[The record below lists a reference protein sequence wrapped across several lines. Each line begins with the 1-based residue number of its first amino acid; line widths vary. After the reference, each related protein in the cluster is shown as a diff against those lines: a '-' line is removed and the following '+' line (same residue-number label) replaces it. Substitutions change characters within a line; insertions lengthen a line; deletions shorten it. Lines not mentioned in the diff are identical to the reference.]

1 MLRLSLQDLALK
13 LKVMKIRIGTSIENA
28 LSLALDPPL
37 ALNVQRAVSALVE
50 VKALTSNEE
59 ITPLGRHLS
68 RLPLDVHMAKFLLIA
83 TLFKCLDPALT
94 IAAALNSKSPFI
106 TPFGREAEADRSK
119 ASFKTGD
126 SDFFSIANAYNAW
139 RRAVAQNYGR
149 QFCAKAF
156 LSQQTLMQIEEL
168 RQQYMAYLLDSGFA
182 QIDDE
187 TRKEMARNKFRAG
200 SGKPRFMTA
209 PADLD
214 VNSNS
219 MAILNAAISAGL
231 YPKLLSIEPKSY
243 QLKTIGNNQPVSI
256 HPSSVNFRMRLSELP
271 RGANHLVYF
280 TIMSTKKLYAWE
292 TGAVDDRG
300 VMVLCGEADWKVS
313 SRSRVKWSAS
323 SN

>member
-1 MLRLSLQDLALK
+1 
-13 LKVMKIRIGTSIENA
+13 
-28 LSLALDPPL
+28 
-37 ALNVQRAVSALVE
+37 
-50 VKALTSNEE
+50 
-59 ITPLGRHLS
+59 
-68 RLPLDVHMAKFLLIA
+68 
-83 TLFKCLDPALT
+83 
-94 IAAALNSKSPFI
+94 
-106 TPFGREAEADRSK
+106 
-119 ASFKTGD
+119 
-126 SDFFSIANAYNAW
+126 
-139 RRAVAQNYGR
+139 
-149 QFCAKAF
+149 
-156 LSQQTLMQIEEL
+156 
-168 RQQYMAYLLDSGFA
+168 MAYLLDSGFA

-231 YPKLLSIEPKSY
+231 YPKLLSIEPKNY